1 MPCFNASSPE
11 RPVAW
16 LLLCACLLALPAQA
30 QAQAPVAV
38 TSVSSPAL
46 QELLARF
53 AAMSGLSA
61 KFREEKRM
69 ALLAAPLVNE
79 GVLYFA
85 PRGRLARHITAP
97 APATVLIDEGS
108 LRYADAGGSETMS
121 LDQNPALRLF
131 VESFVKIFA
140 GDRAALERMY
150 TLSLTQL
157 PASADG
163 VARWSLGLRPRV
175 APMTQIIE
183 RIEIT
188 GHDVTLETMRVI
200 EVGGDETVTTFTEV
214 DTKRRFTPQELTT
227 LFTLPARARVQ

>member
-1 MPCFNASSPE
+1 MPCSNASRPE
-11 RPVAW
+11 RSTAW
-16 LLLCACLLALPAQA
+16 MLCACLIGAALPGPA
-30 QAQAPVAV
+30 QAQAPVAAPA
-38 TSVSSPAL
+38 SSPAL
-46 QELLARF
+46 QLLLARF

-61 KFREEKRM
+61 KFHEEKRM

-108 LRYADAGGSETMS
+108 LRYADAGGSESMS
-121 LDQNPALRLF
+121 LDQNPVLRLF

-150 TLSLTQL
+150 TLELIEAPPGTDGL
-157 PASADG
+157 AS
-163 VARWSLGLRPRV
+163 WTLNLRPRV

-188 GHDVTLETMRVI
+188 GHDVKLATMRVI
-200 EVGGDETVTTFTEV
+200 EVGGDETITTFTEV
-214 DTKRRFTPQELTT
+214 DTGRRFTPQEQAT
-227 LFTLPARARVQ
+227 LFALPARR

>member
-1 MPCFNASSPE
+1 MPCFNASRPE
-11 RPVAW
+11 RSVRW
-16 LLLCACLLALPAQA
+16 ILCACLIGAALPGSA
-30 QAQAPVAV
+30 QAQAPVVA
-38 TSVSSPAL
+38 TPASSPAL
-46 QELLARF
+46 QQLLARF

-61 KFREEKRM
+61 KFHEEKRM

-108 LRYADAGGSETMS
+108 LRYADAGGSESMS
-121 LDQNPALRLF
+121 LNQNPVLRLF

-150 TLSLTQL
+150 TLELVER
-157 PASADG
+157 PIGADA
-163 VARWSLGLRPRV
+163 VAHWTLNLRPRI

-183 RIEIT
+183 RIEIV

-200 EVGGDETVTTFTEV
+200 EVGGDETITTFTEV
-214 DTKRRFTPQELTT
+214 DTQRRFTPQEQVT
-227 LFTLPARARVQ
+227 LFALPPRR